1 MTRSLTHTD
10 EDMDLM
16 QKPNKVSL
24 VHAVFF
30 ILLEQLIEAQSIVE
44 PDRGVLRLI
53 NGIESRSEGIADR

>member
-1 MTRSLTHTD
+1 
-10 EDMDLM
+10 M